1 MTSPRRGLVTG
12 AVVASVVL
20 GGGIAVA
27 GSLNA
32 AEASGTSADKT
43 VGDLQAQ
50 LAQLQG
56 QTADLNDEIAAA
68 GAALTDAQKAQAA
81 RDAAAAR
88 AATQVR
94 IVRTQAQAP
103 TKHVT
108 KVTKK
113 SSVKAH
119 TAPKPHSSTGASGAA
134 SGGDDHEAEGGSDD

>member
-113 SSVKAH
+113 SSVKAP

-134 SGGDDHEAEGGSDD
+134 SGGDDDGDGGGSDD